1 MYCSLRVGFFF
12 SSRRRHTRWTGDWS
26 SDVCSSDL
34 HLDDSR
40 PHITDLF
47 ESYLASDEVRR
58 ADALYIL
65 GDLVEAWIGDDD
77 DAELPARIARATRA
91 VRESGV
97 PVYFMPGNRDFL
109 LGPDYAERAGLTL
122 LEDGVVHDLYGRP
135 TLLMHGDTL
144 CTDDVAYQAVR
155 RQVRTPEWKANIL
168 AMPLEAR
175 RAFAAKAR
183 ADSKAHTGSTM
194 ESIMDVNA
202 EAVAA
207 ALRGAGVTRL
217 IHGHTHRPAI
227 HRLELDG
234 KPAERIVLGD
244 WYEQGSVLVVDG
256 ERVELRGLATG

>member
-1 MYCSLRVGFFF
+1 MASLFIA
-12 SSRRRHTRWTGDWS
+12 
-26 SDVCSSDL
+26 DL

-40 PHITDLF
+40 PHITALF
-47 ESYLASDEVRR
+47 ERYLAGDEVRQ

-91 VRESGV
+91 VRASGR

-109 LGPDYAERAGLTL
+109 LGQDYAERAGLTL
-122 LEDGVVHDLYGRP
+122 LEDGVVHDLHGRP

-144 CTDDVAYQAVR
+144 CTDDIAYQTVR

-168 AMPLEAR
+168 AMPLQAR

-183 ADSKAHTGSTM
+183 ADSRAHTGATM

-202 EAVAA
+202 DAVAQA
-207 ALRGAGVTRL
+207 MRGAGVTRL
-217 IHGHTHRPAI
+217 IHGHTHRPAV
-227 HRLELDG
+227 HDFSLDG
-234 KPAERIVLGD
+234 QDAQRIVLGD
-244 WYEQGSVLVVDG
+244 WYEQGSVLRVDADNLD
-256 ERVELRGLATG
+256 LRSL